1 MGRAIN
7 INMIEFNE
15 KGQQIFKQI
24 SPQLEIEHRGEI
36 VAIEVDTKDFFLA
49 RTVHEALKKAKE
61 KYPGKIFYLGK
72 VGYRAVRKRG
82 SHHLSV

>member
-1 MGRAIN
+1 MDRVVN
-7 INMIEFNE
+7 INMTEFNE

-24 SPQLEIEHRGEI
+24 GPQLEAEHKGEI

-61 KYPGKIFYLGK
+61 KYQPMMPL
-72 VGYRAVRKRG
+72 
-82 SHHLSV
+82 LSFSM